1 MNGYNKMELSDN
13 LQIVKTENATKP
25 KKLVDIAKEMEDI
38 LNVRNLLTD
47 IIKKKN
53 LSDMIISGEFV
64 KKIESSKQISL
75 KLKNLKINKKNE
87 IKLKKLQTLFGKLE
101 ILILMKKLSKLTNG
115 YDIINEF
122 INLINNKLIDVNTI
136 LQHKT
141 QTGGTSNYYY
151 KYIKYKI
158 KYIKLNKICK
168 I

>member
-101 ILILMKKLSKLTNG
+101 ILILMKKLSKLM
-115 YDIINEF
+115 DMILLMSL
-122 INLINNKLIDVNTI
+122 LI
-136 LQHKT
+136 
-141 QTGGTSNYYY
+141 
-151 KYIKYKI
+151 
-158 KYIKLNKICK
+158 
-168 I
+168 